1 MTNRHDLEAVDR
13 LEQTNHYAN
22 GVTVWEPYPVTPHRA
37 AEAAH
42 HLAEAIGGTG
52 LEDPGQRRGPI
63 DAGAIIVLAM
73 LLVVFILALVCM
85 TAIIVVGAS

>member
-42 HLAEAIGGTG
+42 DLAKALGGDT
-52 LEDPGQRRGPI
+52 QRRGPL
-63 DAGAIIVLAM
+63 DAGAIIALAM

-85 TAIIVVGAS
+85 TAIVVVGAS